1 MRVSLRSVLAA
12 ALLPLA
18 LVLAALAGCGDDG
31 GETTGP
37 SASRPDDFAFTFA
50 HTDGSVPPPYHAEW
64 SVEVRPDGSG
74 KATYTPDYSGDGV
87 PTYRATFT
95 VSSEDMDDIYERM
108 RDAGLLEPIASTDE
122 PPVGGSVESA
132 RIYADGETFDVP
144 AFDEEGGSP
153 LAPVSAAVQG
163 LVPTA
168 DWDSFEAR
176 RAAYAKKEYG
186 EAPPG

>member
-1 MRVSLRSVLAA
+1 MA
-12 ALLPLA
+12 
-18 LVLAALAGCGDDG
+18 
-31 GETTGP
+31 
-37 SASRPDDFAFTFA
+37 
-50 HTDGSVPPPYHAEW
+50 PPYHVEW
-64 SVEVRPDGSG
+64 TVEVRPDGSG

-87 PTYRATFT
+87 PTYKATFT
-95 VSSEDMDDIYERM
+95 VSAEDMDEIYGQM
-108 RDAGLLEPIASTDE
+108 RDAGLLEPIGTTDDV
-122 PPVGGSVESA
+122 PVGGPVESA

-186 EAPPG
+186 KSPSG